1 MAGGTRRSSRV
12 VPYAERPIKDEQDLL
27 DFIEALD
34 EDEGIR
40 VEGNLENHIGGGFI
54 FIGYYRGSYCVN
66 ICDRIWNTKLRKYV
80 AGGKDEWYYFDI
92 GKETWRFCVKEAKH
106 PIRAWLY

>member
-1 MAGGTRRSSRV
+1 MRRVSTSK
-12 VPYAERPIKDEQDLL
+12 YSERPIRSRRDLL
-27 DFIEALD
+27 DFIVALD

-40 VEGNLENHIGGGFI
+40 LEGKLKNHLGGGFL

-66 ICDRIWNTKLRKYV
+66 ICDRIWNSKLRKYV
-80 AGGKDEWYYFDI
+80 AGGKDEWYYFDT
-92 GKETWRFCVKEAKH
+92 GKGAYAFAVREAKS